1 MTDRSLQGRAAL
13 VTGGLTGQGLAIAE
27 ALAREGAN
35 VAVGSFIGE
44 AAGRLAD
51 SAAYPPDSEIARVSA
66 ALGIHGTR
74 IHSGHLDVRD
84 AASVDAFV
92 AEAGARCGP
101 IDILVNAAG
110 TTAEHPVC
118 GHSDA
123 LWQKIIDTNLTGAF
137 RMTRALLPGMIDR
150 SWGRIVNIGSTA
162 ATVGWR
168 DNPAYCASKAGLLGL
183 TRGVAREVAGRS
195 ITVNAVAPGLIETD
209 MSAGL
214 DGDVRQ
220 GLKERIP
227 MARFGQPEEVA
238 EAVAF
243 LASDAAA
250 YITGQVI
257 CVDGGMLG

>member
-1 MTDRSLQGRAAL
+1 MKSGGERIAL
-13 VTGGLTGQGLAIAE
+13 VTGGSRGIGRSIA
-27 ALAREGAN
+27 L
-35 VAVGSFIGE
+35 
-44 AAGRLAD
+44 RLACD
-51 SAAYPPDSEIARVSA
+51 CPRVA
-66 ALGIHGTR
+66 INYRA
-74 IHSGHLDVRD
+74 DRD
-84 AASVDAFV
+84 AAEECLELLRARG
-92 AEAGARCGP
+92 AEAMAVRADVSDPREAARLVDEVEQAWGGMSV
-101 IDILVNAAG
+101 LVNNAG
-110 TTAEHPVC
+110 IRRDGLAVRL
-118 GHSDA
+118 SDDDWRSV
-123 LWQKIIDTNLTGAF
+123 LDTNLGGAF
-137 RMTRALLPGMIDR
+137 GCLRAALRPMLR
-150 SWGRIVNIGSTA
+150 ARWGRVVNVTSVAGLA
-162 ATVGWR
+162 G
-168 DNPAYCASKAGLLGL
+168 NPGQANYCASKAGLLGL